1 MKLEIEVPDYNKS
14 NGMKLKWEDGF
25 KIEVKEQSSRSVL
38 IKANKAGLFSLARH
52 LLALSVSSI
61 PTGYHL
67 HFDDLNSLE
76 DGSCEL
82 IIEKWKSDGD
92 NP

>member
-1 MKLEIEVPDYNKS
+1 MKLEIEIPDYNER
-14 NGMKLKWEDGF
+14 NGLELKWEDGF
-25 KIEVKEQSSRSVL
+25 EIEVKEQSSGCIV
-38 IKANKAGLFSLARH
+38 IKANEAGLISLARH

-76 DGSCEL
+76 DGSYEL
-82 IIEKWKSDGD
+82 IIEK
-92 NP
+92 N